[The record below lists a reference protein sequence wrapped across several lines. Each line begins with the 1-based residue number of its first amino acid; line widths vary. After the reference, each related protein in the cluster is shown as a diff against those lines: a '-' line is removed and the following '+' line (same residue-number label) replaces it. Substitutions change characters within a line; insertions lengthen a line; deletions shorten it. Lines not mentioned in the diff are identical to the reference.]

1 MRIACF
7 ACRSVGISLETLEGV
22 RVTPPPLLAQEAAS
36 LRFSIGAAGLF
47 APPGESDE
55 LQVQPFPITEASR
68 KLL

>member
-1 MRIACF
+1 MRI
-7 ACRSVGISLETLEGV
+7 TLEGV
-22 RVTPPPLLAQEAAS
+22 RVTPPPPLAQEAAL

-68 KLL
+68 KLLNLVKDSKGRQT